1 MVLNNHPFLSG
12 RPSRVKGLRSL
23 IEFALSA
30 GDVEITTGST
40 IARRVL
46 ADPTATVREHRRVD
60 ADPLLYPEL

>member
-1 MVLNNHPFLSG
+1 
-12 RPSRVKGLRSL
+12 
-23 IEFALSA
+23 LSA